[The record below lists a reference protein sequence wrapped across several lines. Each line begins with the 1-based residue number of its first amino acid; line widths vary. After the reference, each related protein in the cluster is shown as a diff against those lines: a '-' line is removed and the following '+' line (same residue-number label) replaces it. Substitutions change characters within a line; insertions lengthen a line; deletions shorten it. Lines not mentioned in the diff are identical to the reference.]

1 MRVASALT
9 FGVRFGR
16 SSAGRSDR
24 GAAAMAVTDSR
35 LQPAETLL
43 LLRVV
48 VLGERMPDARAGF
61 QKRLAKRIFIAVEP
75 RRQRSV
81 AAAVCIGT
89 ALPRFLPPE
98 IREHVRVGPAKE
110 TRRRPAVIVAAMAAH
125 ISHRVDRGRSAND
138 FAACAF
144 DRAR

>member
-9 FGVRFGR
+9 FNVRFGR
-16 SSAGRSDR
+16 SSAGRKVGDR
-24 GAAAMAVTDSR
+24 GAAAVAVADSR

-48 VLGERMPDARAGF
+48 VLGERMPGACAGF
-61 QKRLAKRIFIAVEP
+61 QKRLAKRIFIAE

-110 TRRRPAVIVAAMAAH
+110 TRRH
-125 ISHRVDRGRSAND
+125 
-138 FAACAF
+138 
-144 DRAR
+144 